1 MTTPIKTAEI
11 STQLKATLLGAG
23 LGGAVGGLGDWL
35 LRDKN
40 NPDSSWDGILSGA
53 ALGGYLGNRGATL
66 GGYPG
71 QRESAPAKNRDNS
84 SAGAAKPGAT
94 ATLSSQLPPGY
105 RAEAKSLAEAY
116 RKLHPDIDWK
126 ERITDKALDRKVPVD
141 YGNVS
146 GSISNSLAAKA
157 SYNPNTDRIQLK
169 DPSDTLALPHELTHA
184 AQTHS
189 SIREDA
195 ERLARQGR
203 PTYTK
208 AVSQLSPKAP
218 QQAIEEANYLT
229 DPQEEEAYLADIKR
243 KFYQGTGQQVRTPEE
258 ARAALDWRMRT
269 IRHGEEL
276 PLLDARLHQSRRNS
290 KLQEPREEWIKALTQ
305 RMPGLVQ
312 NDGYD
317 LSKTATFSG
326 GNAMTPSMGGLDKQA
341 FAALGLSKDLTKG
354 LGRTILSY
362 GDDILNRGKGLI
374 KNLTNRRALPGPVIR
389 NTAQGP
395 VASLADQLPRG
406 YLVGAQ
412 SAAQAYRKQNPDK
425 TWVSDISD
433 RAVNRQV
440 PVNYVSNKDYRGQYS
455 ATADEVRLNPTAEFM
470 AGPKGQ
476 GSVLRHELVHGTQY
490 LDGKLPARVNPE
502 LQPAAEQVLTAL
514 NYPKPAAYG
523 QYLTRPTE
531 QEAQLA
537 TLKQDHFART
547 GKHITTQ
554 QQAKNFLEQFPNT
567 PKDEATDG
575 NIGELLRRAQ
585 QRNAFG
591 EYPNKSDV
599 NARSEWLHELSKTL
613 PGLVQT
619 NSLDLSKT
627 ANFPGGNAMTP
638 TPNMGGFMGGMPAG
652 NNFSRT
658 FQPGMPPMPQKPNP
672 LAAAA
677 PVQSMKADTN
687 GIQTAMA
694 KRGSQDNSAKR
705 ISATGESDGVGYKL
719 DDDGHTT
726 GGSAFGTLD
735 KYMKKAGLNSFQAQF
750 FGRMIQAGLDETQ
763 IQQAVK
769 LARVQFGPQVAQ
781 ELADGLEKLAFNA
794 ALMAGAG
801 RAVRGG
807 INFAR
812 GLTGTKSLVDAA
824 TKLNMGAKASR
835 QASPAFATGQKI
847 NLGAQQLLNPMMQP
861 ARKVVDAVTKN
872 KDVVQGLT
880 TGAFNPYTGLMSNT
894 AQNEDGSTNFGK
906 VLGST
911 VLGGLAGKG
920 LGKTQFADAARRVQ
934 RQSLAGSNLVSG
946 TGMVANLAGSDVD
959 TTRAAQLAGLG
970 AAFLPRKLTAIP
982 GVSNLVK
989 NVKVPAGIR
998 SALAGHTDEALDALR
1013 PDNFIANQVRNV
1025 GNAGRK
1031 AVENYADGIP
1041 VFPGGRQAATDMAQ
1055 RAAQTIG
1062 DKYKAVAPAV
1072 QAQYAAVKPTLDNAR
1087 NFVTNNPAK
1096 TIGAGLGGTAL
1107 AAGAYGATQIPGAI
1121 ERGIGNAG
1129 TKMLQSPEIQQ
1140 RLQGMDDIMGR
1151 GHAMLNQGQQTLS
1164 NVNSAV
1170 SPFVGQGG
1178 QSNLLGGMMSS
1189 LGLGGEGSLGSRISG
1204 FMKENPEMAT
1214 RGLLSLLGAGGGY
1227 MAGGGQG
1234 AALGGLSLPL
1244 MHYLAQ
1250 QYGGGMPD
1258 YFGSNSRDDGTS
1270 DEDNAAPAVTP
1281 QAQAAV
1287 VPQENEIQRQQ
1298 QQINA

>member
-1 MTTPIKTAEI
+1 
-11 STQLKATLLGAG
+11 
-23 LGGAVGGLGDWL
+23 
-35 LRDKN
+35 
-40 NPDSSWDGILSGA
+40 
-53 ALGGYLGNRGATL
+53 
-66 GGYPG
+66 
-71 QRESAPAKNRDNS
+71 
-84 SAGAAKPGAT
+84 
-94 ATLSSQLPPGY
+94 
-105 RAEAKSLAEAY
+105 
-116 RKLHPDIDWK
+116 
-126 ERITDKALDRKVPVD
+126 
-141 YGNVS
+141 
-146 GSISNSLAAKA
+146 
-157 SYNPNTDRIQLK
+157 
-169 DPSDTLALPHELTHA
+169 
-184 AQTHS
+184 
-189 SIREDA
+189 
-195 ERLARQGR
+195 
-203 PTYTK
+203 
-208 AVSQLSPKAP
+208 
-218 QQAIEEANYLT
+218 
-229 DPQEEEAYLADIKR
+229 
-243 KFYQGTGQQVRTPEE
+243 
-258 ARAALDWRMRT
+258 
-269 IRHGEEL
+269 
-276 PLLDARLHQSRRNS
+276 
-290 KLQEPREEWIKALTQ
+290 
-305 RMPGLVQ
+305 
-312 NDGYD
+312 
-317 LSKTATFSG
+317 
-326 GNAMTPSMGGLDKQA
+326 
-341 FAALGLSKDLTKG
+341 
-354 LGRTILSY
+354 
-362 GDDILNRGKGLI
+362 
-374 KNLTNRRALPGPVIR
+374 
-389 NTAQGP
+389 
-395 VASLADQLPRG
+395 
-406 YLVGAQ
+406 
-412 SAAQAYRKQNPDK
+412 
-425 TWVSDISD
+425 
-433 RAVNRQV
+433 
-440 PVNYVSNKDYRGQYS
+440 
-455 ATADEVRLNPTAEFM
+455 
-470 AGPKGQ
+470 
-476 GSVLRHELVHGTQY
+476 
-490 LDGKLPARVNPE
+490 
-502 LQPAAEQVLTAL
+502 
-514 NYPKPAAYG
+514 
-523 QYLTRPTE
+523 
-531 QEAQLA
+531 
-537 TLKQDHFART
+537 
-547 GKHITTQ
+547 
-554 QQAKNFLEQFPNT
+554 
-567 PKDEATDG
+567 
-575 NIGELLRRAQ
+575 
-585 QRNAFG
+585 
-591 EYPNKSDV
+591 
-599 NARSEWLHELSKTL
+599 
-613 PGLVQT
+613 
-619 NSLDLSKT
+619 
-627 ANFPGGNAMTP
+627 MTP
-638 TPNMGGFMGGMPAG
+638 TPNMGGFMGGMPTG

-658 FQPGMPPMPQKPNP
+658 FQPGMPTLPQKPNP

-769 LARVQFGPQVAQ
+769 LARVQFGEKIAS
-781 ELADGLEKLAFNA
+781 ELHDGWEKLAVNTS
-794 ALMAGAG
+794 LLSGMGN
-801 RAVRGG
+801 AVRGG

-835 QASPAFATGQKI
+835 QASPALAMGQKI

-872 KDVVQGLT
+872 KDLSQGLV
-880 TGAFNPYTGLMSNT
+880 TGAFNPYTGLMSDT
-894 AQNEDGSTNFGK
+894 AQNEDGSMNFGK

-946 TGMVANLAGSDVD
+946 TGLVANMAGADVD

-970 AAFLPRKLTAIP
+970 AAFLPRKLSAIP
-982 GVSNLVK
+982 GLRNLAT

-998 SALAGHTDEALDALR
+998 GRLLGHTDDALNSLR
-1013 PDNFIANQVRNV
+1013 PDNFIRDRVTDV
-1025 GNAGRK
+1025 SNAGRR

-1041 VFPGGRQAATDMAQ
+1041 LFPGGRQAATDMA
-1055 RAAQTIG
+1055 RNAAKTVS
-1062 DKYKAVAPAV
+1062 DKYKAVAPNVRAKYDSVAPAV
-1072 QAQYAAVKPTLDNAR
+1072 QAQYDAVKPTLDNAR

-1096 TIGAGLGGTAL
+1096 AIGAGLGGTAL

-1129 TKMLQSPEIQQ
+1129 TKILQSPEIQQ

-1178 QSNLLGGMMSS
+1178 QSNLLGGMMNT

-1214 RGLLSLLGAGGGY
+1214 RGLLGLLGAGGGY

-1258 YFGSNSRDDGTS
+1258 YFGSNARDDGIS